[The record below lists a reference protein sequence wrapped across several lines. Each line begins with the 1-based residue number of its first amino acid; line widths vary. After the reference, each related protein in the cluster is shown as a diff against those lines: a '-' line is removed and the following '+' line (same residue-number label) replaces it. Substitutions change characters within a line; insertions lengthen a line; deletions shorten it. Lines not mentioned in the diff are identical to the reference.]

1 LIAMFVS
8 VLWLGIAMVALVF
21 AQRWMHTTLQKT
33 LLLIFR
39 NTKVAFSFYTMLLLP
54 GVVLHESS
62 HWLAARLLGVR
73 TRSFSLMPKLRPN
86 GSIRLGSVE
95 TDRADPVRS
104 ALIGAAPLLIG
115 SLVLGILVFKN
126 LGVESL
132 LQGFAPY
139 DPEMITLEWERLV
152 ATPNLAI
159 CIYLAMAVSNTMI
172 PSAADRSAWIPV
184 GLMIGVVAVV
194 VALLGLGL
202 QAAVLI
208 SAPLDLVL
216 RALAGL
222 LTLTVALDLLF
233 TVPLWIV
240 HCIMQWIIRQFT

>member
-1 LIAMFVS
+1 MAMFVS
-8 VLWLGIAMVALVF
+8 VLWFGTSIVALVF
-21 AQRWMHTTLQKT
+21 IQRWMHSTLQKT

-39 NTKVAFSFYTMLLLP
+39 NTKVAFSFYTILLFP

-73 TRSFSLMPKLRPN
+73 TRSFSLVPKLRPD
-86 GSIRLGSVE
+86 GTIRFGSVE
-95 TDRADPVRS
+95 TDRVDPVRA
-104 ALIGAAPLLIG
+104 ALIGGAPLLMG
-115 SLVLGILVFKN
+115 SLVLGVLVFRN
-126 LGVESL
+126 LGLESL

-139 DPEMITLEWERLV
+139 DPEMIALEWERLV
-152 ATPNLAI
+152 ATPYLAI
-159 CIYLAMAVSNTMI
+159 WIYLAMAVSNTML

-184 GLMIGVVAVV
+184 GLMIGVVVVV
-194 VALLGLGL
+194 VALLGLGP

-222 LTLTVALDLLF
+222 LTLTAALDLLF
-233 TVPLWIV
+233 TMPLWIL
-240 HCIMQWIIRQFT
+240 HRLMQWIIRQFT

>member
-1 LIAMFVS
+1 MAIFVS
-8 VLWLGIAMVALVF
+8 LLWFGTSMVALVF
-21 AQRWMHTTLQKT
+21 AQRWMHSTLQRV
-33 LLLIFR
+33 LLLLFR
-39 NTKVAFSFYTMLLLP
+39 NSKVAFSFYTILLFP

-73 TRSFSLMPKLRPN
+73 TRSFSLTPTLRPD
-86 GSIRLGSVE
+86 GSIRFGSVE

-104 ALIGAAPLLIG
+104 ALIGAAPLVVG
-115 SLVLGILVFKN
+115 SLVLGTLVFRN
-126 LGVESL
+126 LGLDSL

-139 DPEMITLEWERLV
+139 DPEMIALEWERLV

-159 CIYLAMAVSNTMI
+159 WIYLAIAVSNTMI

-194 VALLGLGL
+194 VALLGLGP

-222 LTLTVALDLLF
+222 LTLTVALDLLL
-233 TVPLWIV
+233 TVPLWLV
-240 HCIMQWIIRQFT
+240 HRLLKWIIRPFT

>member
-1 LIAMFVS
+1 
-8 VLWLGIAMVALVF
+8 MVALVF
-21 AQRWMHTTLQKT
+21 VQRWMHSTLQKT

-39 NTKVAFSFYTMLLLP
+39 NTKVAFTFYTMLLLP

-73 TRSFSLMPKLRPN
+73 TRRFSLMPKLQPD

-104 ALIGAAPLLIG
+104 ALIGAAPLLMG
-115 SLVLGILVFKN
+115 SLVLGILVFRS
-126 LGVESL
+126 LGLESL

-139 DPEMITLEWERLV
+139 DPEMVALEWERLV
-152 ATPNLAI
+152 ATPYLVI
-159 CIYLAMAVSNTMI
+159 WIYLAMAVSNTML

-194 VALLGLGL
+194 VALLGLGP

-208 SAPLDLVL
+208 STPLDLVL
-216 RALAGL
+216 RALASL
-222 LTLTVALDLLF
+222 LTLTAALDILF
-233 TVPLWIV
+233 TMPLWIV
-240 HCIMQWIIRQFT
+240 HRLMQWFIRQFA